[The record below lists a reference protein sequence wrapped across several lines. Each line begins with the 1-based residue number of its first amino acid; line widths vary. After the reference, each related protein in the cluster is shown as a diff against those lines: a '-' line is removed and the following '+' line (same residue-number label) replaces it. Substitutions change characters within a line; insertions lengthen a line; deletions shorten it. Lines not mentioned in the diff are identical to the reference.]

1 MNVQRIDCPYC
12 GANIETDTD
21 TKKIMYCQYCGNKL
35 RIENDSNDITVNQN
49 ININKSINQRVTND
63 AEILKEQNRHRE
75 NRWKLIIV
83 CVLFVFVISSV
94 VILAFNREKNS
105 TEKTVSTE
113 LDYNDEN
120 IEDNTVSNEDNDIL
134 PDSTRTE
141 TVNNEVT
148 SKKESN
154 DAVSTDEPLYID
166 DESGLPA
173 QLYNGDLGTYYLN
186 SIIHYSNKEDSPIY
200 TEGYFFEMEFEN
212 GTDVNAYC
220 LLGNAYLNDYRILVY
235 TPFAEKV
242 VVAPG
247 KKGIVTSNIRDENI
261 TDKMKGFK
269 QIDCTFYIEDEN
281 ENKIFSKE
289 LIIDESLVVYQ

>member
-12 GANIETDTD
+12 GANIEAGTD
-21 TKKIMYCQYCGNKL
+21 TKKIMYCQYCGNRL

-83 CVLFVFVISSV
+83 CVLFVFVISGLV
-94 VILAFNREKNS
+94 TLTFNREKNS
-105 TEKTVSTE
+105 AEETVLTKTDHNE
-113 LDYNDEN
+113 EN
-120 IEDNTVSNEDNDIL
+120 SEDNTVSNENNDIL
-134 PDSTRTE
+134 PDSTGTE
-141 TVNNEVT
+141 TADNEVT

-173 QLYNGDLGTYYLN
+173 QLYDGDLGTYYLN
-186 SIIHYSNKEDSPIY
+186 SIIHYSNKKDSPIY

-212 GTDVNAYC
+212 GTDANAYC
-220 LLGNAYLNDYRILVY
+220 LLGNAYLNDYRIPVY
-235 TPFAEKV
+235 TDFA
-242 VVAPG
+242 A
-247 KKGIVTSNIRDENI
+247 
-261 TDKMKGFK
+261 
-269 QIDCTFYIEDEN
+269 
-281 ENKIFSKE
+281 
-289 LIIDESLVVYQ
+289 